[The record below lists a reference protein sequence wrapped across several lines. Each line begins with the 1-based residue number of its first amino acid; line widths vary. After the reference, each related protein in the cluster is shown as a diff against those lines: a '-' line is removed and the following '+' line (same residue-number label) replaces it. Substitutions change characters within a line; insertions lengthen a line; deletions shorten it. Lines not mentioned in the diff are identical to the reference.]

1 MSKPDIFQGSV
12 AIAETARDRASYT
25 GFLAGLFESDV
36 RWKLFSS
43 IEIPPMS
50 SLALDFLHRFRTTLL
65 PLDPERVDSE
75 GELPEPILKEFAQLG
90 AFGIKI
96 PRQYGGLECTQ
107 SEYQKVATLCGS
119 VDASLTVLLSAAQS
133 IGVPEPL
140 RLFGTDKQKAKYLP
154 RLAQGEISGFAL
166 TERNV
171 GCDISK
177 VETYAVRVL
186 EQGKTVG
193 YRLTGE
199 KFFITNSAKRDGEF
213 LSSMLVVIARI
224 VDRPE
229 EMNDPGFQKRYG
241 AFIVETQWPGCSVT
255 RLRFEG
261 VRAIYNGIPTFRD
274 VYVPVENRLGG
285 EEDGLRIA
293 LATLTVGRLT
303 LPAACLGGLKQ
314 CLSLMRWWGQSR
326 VQWNRPIG
334 EHNLIGEKL
343 CRTAAYT
350 LALEAVMAFCGAWA
364 NKKGDLRLESAA
376 AKIIGSEWYWEAVN
390 ELFQV
395 RGGRGFMTA
404 EAQRKSGEPSLPVM
418 RMLRDARINLVW
430 EGTSE
435 ILRVWMA
442 REALSPYID
451 RGVAFLQGTWTDK
464 LAAPL
469 YYAHMSLRSCLPLLR
484 RTPAP
489 FGSENSRWVRF
500 IEAAARRITR
510 STLKATLR
518 HQQRLHN
525 KQLLLQHLV
534 NDSLLLFP
542 MAATL
547 WYANQPE
554 MRMKPGIQ
562 DLVDYFCQDMADRL
576 CPPSS
581 LAGRI
586 RRHKKDSVV
595 YRLAKMLMSG
605 QYDWLEEGIIPVLRN
620 DTAARN
626 MNPSNPN
633 DLASDLSAGQSNVD
647 HTQVRTP
654 GD

>member
-1 MSKPDIFQGSV
+1 MGKPDVFQGSV

-25 GFLAGLFESDV
+25 GFLAGLFASDV
-36 RWKLFSS
+36 RWQLFTSVG
-43 IEIPPMS
+43 IPPIS
-50 SLALDFLHRFRTTLL
+50 PLAVDFIERFKTALL

-75 GELPEPILKEFAQLG
+75 GELPEPVLKEFAELG

-96 PRQYGGLECTQ
+96 PRQFGGLGFTQ

-119 VDASLTVLLSAAQS
+119 FDASLTVLLSAAQS

-140 RLFGTDKQKAKYLP
+140 RLFGTDEQKAKYLP

-177 VETYAVRVL
+177 VETYAVRVW
-186 EQGKTVG
+186 EHGKTVG

-229 EMNDPGFQKRYG
+229 ELNDPRAQKRYG

-274 VYVPVENRLGG
+274 VYVPVDNRLGG

-326 VQWNRPIG
+326 VQWNKPIG

-343 CRTAAYT
+343 CRVAAYT
-350 LALEAVMAFCGAWA
+350 LALDAVMAFCGAWA

-390 ELFQV
+390 DLFQV
-395 RGGRGFMTA
+395 RGGRGFMTT
-404 EAQRKSGEPSLPVM
+404 EAQRKSGEHALPVM

-435 ILRVWMA
+435 ILRIWMA

-451 RGVAFLQGTWTDK
+451 RGLAFLQGTWADK

-469 YYAHMSLRSCLPLLR
+469 YYAHMSLRSCLPF
-484 RTPAP
+484 PHSGPPP
-489 FGSENSRWVRF
+489 FANQYGRWVRF
-500 IEAAARRITR
+500 IEASARGLTR
-510 STLKATLR
+510 STLMATLR

-542 MAATL
+542 MAATV
-547 WYANQPE
+547 WFADQPE
-554 MRMKPGIQ
+554 MRTKPGIRE
-562 DLVDYFCQDMADRL
+562 LVDYFCQDMADRL

-581 LAGRI
+581 LAGRM

-595 YRLAKMLMSG
+595 YRLAKVIMSG
-605 QYDWLEEGIIPVLRN
+605 EYAWLEEGIIPGFKNGGADPR
-620 DTAARN
+620 
-626 MNPSNPN
+626 MNSSNPT
-633 DLASDLSAGQSNVD
+633 DLSS
-647 HTQVRTP
+647 
-654 GD
+654 

>member
-1 MSKPDIFQGSV
+1 MGKPDVFQGSV

-36 RWKLFSS
+36 RWKLFTSVG
-43 IEIPPMS
+43 IPQMS
-50 SLALDFLHRFRTTLL
+50 PLAVDFLERFKTALL

-75 GELPEPILKEFAQLG
+75 GELPEPVLKEFAQLG

-96 PRQYGGLECTQ
+96 PRQFGGLEFTQ

-119 VDASLTVLLSAAQS
+119 FDASLTVLLSAAQS

-140 RLFGTDKQKAKYLP
+140 RLFGTDEQKAKYLP

-177 VETYAVRVL
+177 VETYAVRVW
-186 EQGKTVG
+186 EHGKTVG

-229 EMNDPGFQKRYG
+229 QLNDPQAQKRYG

-255 RLRFEG
+255 RLQFEG
-261 VRAIYNGIPTFRD
+261 VRAIYNGIPTFHD
-274 VYVPVENRLGG
+274 VYIPIDNRLGG

-326 VQWNRPIG
+326 VQWNKPIG

-343 CRTAAYT
+343 CRVAAYT
-350 LALEAVMAFCGAWA
+350 LALDAVMAFCGAWA

-390 ELFQV
+390 DLFQV

-404 EAQRKSGEPSLPVM
+404 EAQRKSGEYALPVM

-435 ILRVWMA
+435 ILRIWMA

-451 RGVAFLQGTWTDK
+451 RGLAFLQGTWADK

-469 YYAHMSLRSCLPLLR
+469 YYAQMSLRSCLPSLHPR
-484 RTPAP
+484 RTP
-489 FGSENSRWVRF
+489 FGNEYGRWVRF
-500 IEAAARRITR
+500 IEAAARGLTR
-510 STLKATLR
+510 STIMATLR

-542 MAATL
+542 MAAIV
-547 WYANQPE
+547 WFADQPE
-554 MRMKPGIQ
+554 MRTKPGIRE
-562 DLVDYFCQDMADRL
+562 LVDYFCQDMADRL

-595 YRLAKMLMSG
+595 YRLAKLIMSG
-605 QYDWLEEGIIPVLRN
+605 EYAWLEEGIIPTLRN
-620 DTAARN
+620 DGAAPH
-626 MNPSNPN
+626 MNSSNPT
-633 DLASDLSAGQSNVD
+633 DLSS
-647 HTQVRTP
+647 
-654 GD
+654 